1 MRFETFVALRHM
13 RSRKRSAFVS
23 LITVISVLGV
33 VVGVTALC
41 VVLSVM
47 SGFEEDLKA
56 KILGTNAHLV
66 VLKFGTD
73 FVRSDEISATVRST
87 KGVSGASPFI
97 LNEGMISSETN
108 LSGVLIKGILT
119 GTAGSATDIASY
131 MDTGELAFLD
141 DPSKV
146 PIRRG
151 LGTPDDA
158 AAPRPE
164 PKIPGIIIGKELQ
177 KSLKVLP
184 GDVINIFSP
193 MGELGPTGPI
203 PKTKTFKVVGIFYSG
218 LYEYD
223 AKFVYLSLR
232 EAQKFFAMGEA
243 VTGIEARVKDVDR
256 AREVAA
262 AVKSALGGYP
272 YRTKTWMEMNKNLFA
287 AIKLE
292 KIVMF
297 IILTFIVLV
306 ASFNIVS
313 ALIMVVLERAKEIA
327 IVKSMG
333 ATDRMVM
340 RIFMTEGLVIGVVG
354 TVLGLILGYAL
365 CLVTA
370 SYHFQLDPEVY
381 YISTLPVKINPL
393 EFLYVALAA
402 VGISFIATIYPSFQA
417 AKLRP
422 VEGLRYE

>member
-1 MRFETFVALRHM
+1 M
-13 RSRKRSAFVS
+13 S
-23 LITVISVLGV
+23 LITVISVAGV
-33 VVGVTALC
+33 MVGVTALC

-47 SGFEEDLKA
+47 SGFEDDLKE

-73 FVRSDEISATVRST
+73 FVKADEHAEKVR
-87 KGVSGASPFI
+87 GVPGIKGASPFI

-108 LSGVLIKGILT
+108 LSGVLIKGIRT
-119 GTAGSATDIASY
+119 GTAGAATEISSY
-131 MDTGELAFLD
+131 AEAGTLEALD

-146 PIRRG
+146 PLRRAA
-151 LGTPDDA
+151 TVDDEG
-158 AAPRPE
+158 RKLPE
-164 PKIPGIIIGKELQ
+164 PKIPGILIGRELQ

-203 PKTKTFKVVGIFYSG
+203 PKTRHFKVIGTFYSG
-218 LYEYD
+218 MYEYD
-223 AKFVYLSLR
+223 AKFVYISLV
-232 EAQKFFAMGEA
+232 EAQKFFAMGDA
-243 VTGIEARVKDVDR
+243 VTGIEARVHDVDQ
-256 AREVAA
+256 AREVAV
-262 AVKSALGGYP
+262 AVKAAMGGYP
-272 YRTKTWMEMNKNLFA
+272 YRTKTWMEMNRNLFA

-297 IILTFIVLV
+297 VILTFIVLV

-327 IVKSMG
+327 IIKSMG
-333 ATDRMVM
+333 ATDGMVM
-340 RIFMTEGLVIGVVG
+340 RIFMTEGLLIGTVG
-354 TVLGLILGYAL
+354 TALGMAVGYGL

-370 SYHFQLDPEVY
+370 MYHFKLDPEVY
-381 YISTLPVKINPL
+381 YISTLPVKINPI
-393 EFLYVALAA
+393 EFAA
-402 VGISFIATIYPSFQA
+402 VAVAAIVISFLATIYPSLQA